1 MTCYR
6 IWSSNDLTNLWQSH
20 TTLPRL
26 MERKL
31 PCLAVNRRI
40 LQNKQGGEVSG
51 GGDWPQRTLFSCH
64 LCSTFRIKW
73 PLWGGVSP
81 MSFRTSSMTGQTL
94 GQIKHTKQSTETK
107 SQTHLIISL
116 SRYNRIK
123 TFQVTKVLLV
133 ISYLPFNSDFKRV
146 WRNSYD

>member
-1 MTCYR
+1 
-6 IWSSNDLTNLWQSH
+6 
-20 TTLPRL
+20 
-26 MERKL
+26 
-31 PCLAVNRRI
+31 
-40 LQNKQGGEVSG
+40 
-51 GGDWPQRTLFSCH
+51 
-64 LCSTFRIKW
+64 
-73 PLWGGVSP
+73 
-81 MSFRTSSMTGQTL
+81 MTGQTL

-146 WRNSYD
+146 